1 MRPYYVWK
9 VAYKE
14 LLSTFRDRRTL
25 RSTILIPLILIPLFT
40 VGLPLLLGQL
50 FSGQQT
56 QRQTLGVV
64 GLTRLPQELR
74 ARLTQDT
81 KNAQGVVTGSGV
93 TLRAVTDALA
103 AVRSGQVDA
112 AIALPENLPARA
124 GEASSTVKLYTKLS
138 NLKASAGVTAKVQ
151 TALRD
156 YNTTLVASGLRRLG
170 LGTTFLSPVKV
181 DTVDASTAA
190 ERRGGQL
197 AFIIPMFMLQFILA
211 GAMATAIDSTAG
223 EKERGTLEVLLVSP
237 VRRIEVVVGKL
248 LATTLFAI
256 LTAAFSVL
264 GLALAGPL
272 SRLLTRSGSRSA
284 DVQQAL
290 GGSLSLGLGDL
301 GVLIVM
307 VLSVAL
313 LISGVLIAVAIFAR
327 SYKEAQTYVAPISIF
342 IVIPAVMLQF
352 ADFLTRGL
360 GLYAIPLVNAMLVI
374 LDLVKGALNA
384 PGAALAILVNLAATA
399 VVTALALRSFG
410 REQVIFRN

>member
-56 QRQTLGVV
+56 QRQTVGVV
-64 GLTRLPQELR
+64 GLTRLPGDLR

-81 KNAQGVVTGSGV
+81 KNAQGVVTDAGV
-93 TLRAVTDALA
+93 TLKPVTDALA
-103 AVRSGQVDA
+103 AVRSGAVDA
-112 AIALPENLPARA
+112 ALVLPTALPERA
-124 GEASSTVKLYTKLS
+124 GGASSTVKLYTKLS
-138 NLKASAGVTAKVQ
+138 NLRSSAGVTAKVQ
-151 TALRD
+151 AALRD
-156 YNTTLVASGLRRLG
+156 YNTALVAQGLRRLG
-170 LGTTFLSPVKV
+170 LGTTFLNPVQV
-181 DTVDASTAA
+181 DTVDASTVA
-190 ERRGGQL
+190 EQRGGQL

-237 VRRIEVVVGKL
+237 VRRVEVVVGKL

-290 GGSLSLGLGDL
+290 G
-301 GVLIVM
+301 
-307 VLSVAL
+307 
-313 LISGVLIAVAIFAR
+313 
-327 SYKEAQTYVAPISIF
+327 
-342 IVIPAVMLQF
+342 
-352 ADFLTRGL
+352 
-360 GLYAIPLVNAMLVI
+360 
-374 LDLVKGALNA
+374 
-384 PGAALAILVNLAATA
+384 AASPSTWATWA
-399 VVTALALRSFG
+399 CWS
-410 REQVIFRN
+410 